1 MQNAWVA
8 SPCIVLAARGGSR
21 YNGRM
26 TKRLQEAIKLA
37 ELLPPEK
44 QDRLAGMVIDE
55 IEADR
60 GWDERF
66 AATPDQLERLA
77 NEAVERDKQGGSKE
91 QGWDEL

>member
-1 MQNAWVA
+1 
-8 SPCIVLAARGGSR
+8 
-21 YNGRM
+21 M

-37 ELLPPEK
+37 KSLPPEK

-55 IEADR
+55 IKSDR

-66 AATPDQLERLA
+66 TATADQLERLA
-77 NEAVERDKQGGSKE
+77 KDAVERDRRGGSSE